1 MRKLP
6 SEYLLIA
13 YRDIVSRITDEHQ
26 NPSELADEQ
35 TPIETETLDDDYDD
49 EKIDENKQIKKSVL
63 PIKMIG
69 IAS

>member
-1 MRKLP
+1 M
-6 SEYLLIA
+6 
-13 YRDIVSRITDEHQ
+13 SRITDEHQ